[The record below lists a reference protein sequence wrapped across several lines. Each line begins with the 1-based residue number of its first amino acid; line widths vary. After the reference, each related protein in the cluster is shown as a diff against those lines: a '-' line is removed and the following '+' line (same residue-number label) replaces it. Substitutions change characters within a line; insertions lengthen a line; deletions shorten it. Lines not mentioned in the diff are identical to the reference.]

1 MAVDGEHL
9 NPLSPRIN
17 QTKSVDFACSKF
29 EIGEPSIISARLV
42 CGNY

>member
-1 MAVDGEHL
+1 MTVDREHL
-9 NPLSPRIN
+9 NSLGPRIN

-29 EIGEPSIISARLV
+29 EIGERSIISAWLV